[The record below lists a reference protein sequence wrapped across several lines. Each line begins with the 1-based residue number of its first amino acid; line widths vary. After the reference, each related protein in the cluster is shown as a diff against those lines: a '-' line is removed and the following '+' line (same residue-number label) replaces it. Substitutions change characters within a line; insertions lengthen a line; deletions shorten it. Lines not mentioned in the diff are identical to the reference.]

1 MIRLP
6 KFWCLMLLRAVSN
19 GHFQGDNLS
28 EKSASLCGE
37 GSSDLDQSY
46 VEEAISI
53 VIDFLDNVEEHL
65 LQLPV

>member
-6 KFWCLMLLRAVSN
+6 KEWCLNILRAIFI
-19 GHFQGDNLS
+19 GHSQGDNLS
-28 EKSASLCGE
+28 EKSASLCGA

-53 VIDFLDNVEEHL
+53 VIGFLDNVEEHL